1 MNGLNDPN
9 DNNVLNEPNGHND
22 PNVLNEPNDINVKWY
37 VIQTKPKD
45 EYRVETHLL
54 NQEIEIFLPL
64 LETHQYCSGKMVQ
77 RIKPLFPN
85 YLFARLDL
93 KLHYYKVKWTR
104 GVSKILGT
112 GDGPIP
118 ISGEVVQRIREKV
131 GKDNLVKLEE
141 EWKEGDIVQI
151 TSGPFKELMGIFQKK
166 MSDNGRV
173 RILLSMIGVDIPV
186 QISQWHL
193 RKAA

>member
-1 MNGLNDPN
+1 MND
-9 DNNVLNEPNGHND
+9 LNES
-22 PNVLNEPNDINVKWY
+22 NDINVKWY
-37 VIQTKPKD
+37 VIQSKPRD
-45 EYRVETHLL
+45 EYRVEAHLL

-112 GDGPIP
+112 GDGPVP
-118 ISGEVVQRIREKV
+118 ISEKAVQTIREKV

-151 TSGPFKELMGIFQKK
+151 TSGPFKELTGIFQKK

-173 RILLSMIGVDIPV
+173 RILLSLIGVDIPV
-186 QISQWHL
+186 QISQWHI
-193 RKAA
+193 RKVA

>member
-1 MNGLNDPN
+1 M
-9 DNNVLNEPNGHND
+9 NEPN
-22 PNVLNEPNDINVKWY
+22 ETNDINDVNGSDLLWF
-37 VIQTKPKD
+37 VIQTKPGD
-45 EYRVETHLL
+45 EHRVKTHLI

-64 LETHQYCSGKMVQ
+64 HETYQSYNAKMIQ
-77 RIKPLFPN
+77 RIKPLFSN

-112 GDGPIP
+112 RDGPIP
-118 ISGEVVQRIREKV
+118 ISEKVVQTIREKV

-173 RILLSMIGVDIPV
+173 RILLSLIGVDIPV
-186 QISQWHL
+186 QISQWHI

>member
-1 MNGLNDPN
+1 MNDPN
-9 DNNVLNEPNGHND
+9 ELNDIND
-22 PNVLNEPNDINVKWY
+22 HNVLNEPNDINVKWY
-37 VIQTKPKD
+37 VIQTKPGD
-45 EYRVETHLL
+45 EHRVETHLL
-54 NQEIEIFLPL
+54 NQEIETFLPL
-64 LETHQYCSGKMVQ
+64 LETHQYYGGKMVQ

-104 GVSKILGT
+104 GVSKILGA

-118 ISGEVVQRIREKV
+118 ISEKVVQTIREKV
-131 GKDNLVKLEE
+131 GKDNLVRLEE

-166 MSDNGRV
+166 MSDKGRV
-173 RILLSMIGVDIPV
+173 RILLSLIGVDIPV
-186 QISQWHL
+186 QILQL
-193 RKAA
+193 QIKKVA

>member
-22 PNVLNEPNDINVKWY
+22 PNVLNGSDLLWY

-85 YLFARLDL
+85 YLFVRLDL

-118 ISGEVVQRIREKV
+118 ISGKVIQTIREKV

-173 RILLSMIGVDIPV
+173 RILLGLIGVDIPV

>member
-1 MNGLNDPN
+1 MNDLNETNDHNVLNDPN
-9 DNNVLNEPNGHND
+9 VN
-22 PNVLNEPNDINVKWY
+22 NVKWY
-37 VIQTKPKD
+37 VIQSKPGD
-45 EYRVETHLL
+45 EYRVETHLI

-64 LETHQYCSGKMVQ
+64 LETHQYCSGKMVK

-93 KLHYYKVKWTR
+93 KFHYYKVKWTR

-112 GDGPIP
+112 GDGPVP
-118 ISGEVVQRIREKV
+118 ISEKVVQTIREKV

-141 EWKEGDIVQI
+141 EWKKGDIVQI
-151 TSGPFKELMGIFQKK
+151 TSGPFKELTGIFQKRV
-166 MSDNGRV
+166 SDKGRV
-173 RILLSMIGVDIPV
+173 RILLSLIGVDIPV
-186 QISQWHL
+186 QISQWQI

>member
-173 RILLSMIGVDIPV
+173 RILLSLIGVDIPV

>member
-1 MNGLNDPN
+1 MNDLSETN
-9 DNNVLNEPNGHND
+9 DNNVLNEPN
-22 PNVLNEPNDINVKWY
+22 DIDVNWY
-37 VIQTKPKD
+37 VVQTKPGD
-45 EYRVETHLL
+45 EHRVETHLL
-54 NQEIEIFLPL
+54 NQEMETFLPL
-64 LETHQYCSGKMVQ
+64 LETHQYYGGKMVQ

-118 ISGEVVQRIREKV
+118 ISEKVVQTIREKM
-131 GKDNLVKLEE
+131 GEGNLVKLEE
-141 EWKEGDIVQI
+141 ELKEGDIVQI
-151 TSGPFKELMGIFQKK
+151 TSGPFKELMGVFQKK
-166 MSDNGRV
+166 VSDKGRV
-173 RILLSMIGVDIPV
+173 RVLLSLIGVDIPV
-186 QISQWHL
+186 QILKWQI